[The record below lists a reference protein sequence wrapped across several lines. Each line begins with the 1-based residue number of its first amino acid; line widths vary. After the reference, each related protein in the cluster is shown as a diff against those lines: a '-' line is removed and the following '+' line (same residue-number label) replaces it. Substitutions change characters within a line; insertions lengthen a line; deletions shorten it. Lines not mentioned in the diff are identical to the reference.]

1 MRLLIAGILLG
12 LASLATAQQGAAEP
26 KPQADPPARVREA
39 IEGWVAGDQ
48 VDEAHL
54 RRTVDAVLA
63 DPAVGLPIL
72 GSELSAAKPADSP
85 RAKGLSQLATKAS
98 IAFVER
104 EERSEMSFAGQYL
117 PLQPLQPFVGELFLR
132 LLLETPDWFADN
144 HRVRLVMPL
153 RDLLPLPPRADAM
166 EGIIALVEDTE
177 IEPQDLRLALACA
190 LHQWGHPR
198 YVQPFLEERR
208 LASTEGDAEDRIDAL
223 RDLSTIL
230 VRLRDPAA
238 ALREHLAMQAMADS
252 GGHRLWPADWY
263 QAACLHALTGDVEK
277 GFGALDRLAALQLD
291 RSTDPSLRIARRVL
305 EKDPEL
311 ELLRRDA
318 RYAAFLSRLFP
329 EPAEQP
335 VKPSGSAKG

>member
-1 MRLLIAGILLG
+1 MRLLLAGILTG
-12 LASLATAQQGAAEP
+12 LASLAGAQQGAAEP

-39 IEGWVAGDQ
+39 LERWVASDQ
-48 VDEAHL
+48 VDELLL
-54 RRTVDAVLA
+54 RRTVDAVLL
-63 DPAVGLPIL
+63 DQAVGLPIL
-72 GSELSAAKPADSP
+72 GSELSAARPADSP
-85 RAKGLSQLATKAS
+85 RAKGLAQLATRAS

-104 EERSEMSFAGQYL
+104 EERSEMSYAGQFL

-198 YVQPFLEERR
+198 YVQPFLDERR

-230 VRLRDPAA
+230 VRLRDPSA
-238 ALREHLAMQAMADS
+238 ALREHLAMQAMADAGS
-252 GGHRLWPADWY
+252 HRLWPADWY
-263 QAACLHALTGDVEK
+263 QAACLHALTGEVEQ
-277 GFGALDRLAALQLD
+277 GFAALERLAALQLD

-305 EKDPEL
+305 EQDPEL

-318 RYAAFLSRLFP
+318 RYGSIMARLFP
-329 EPAEQP
+329 EPPEQP
-335 VKPSGSAKG
+335 AKPAEGKKG

>member
-1 MRLLIAGILLG
+1 MRHLTAGLLLG
-12 LASLATAQQGAAEP
+12 LASLAAAQQGDTGT

-39 IEGWVAGDQ
+39 VERWVASDQ
-48 VDEAHL
+48 VDQAL
-54 RRTVDAVLA
+54 LQRTLVAVLE
-63 DPAVGLPIL
+63 DPAVGLPVL
-72 GSELSAAKPADSP
+72 GSELAAAKPADTP
-85 RAKGLSQLATKAS
+85 RAKGLAELATKVS
-98 IAFVER
+98 LAFVER
-104 EERSEMSFAGQYL
+104 EDRSEMSYAGQYL

-166 EGIIALVEDTE
+166 EGIVALVEDTE

-190 LHQWGHPR
+190 MHQWGHPR

-208 LASTEGDAEDRIDAL
+208 QASTEGDAEDRIDAL

-238 ALREHLAMQAMADS
+238 ALREHVAMQAMADA

-263 QAACLHALTGDVEK
+263 QAACLHALTGDVGR
-277 GFGALDRLAALQLD
+277 GFAALERLAALQLD
-291 RSTDPSLRIARRVL
+291 RSTDPSLRVARRVL

-311 ELLRRDA
+311 DLLRRDP
-318 RYAAFLSRLFP
+318 RWVPWLERMFP
-329 EPAEQP
+329 APAEP
-335 VKPSGSAKG
+335 PAKSQGDGKG